1 MMEIVIYITC
11 GFIFGFAFYLLSKK
25 KDSGDPSVL
34 STQLSELSRRFTV
47 LEEAAKNMGNMQS
60 SIDTTFKSFQNMLDD
75 KQERG
80 AFSEVELEK
89 LLRDRLPSNY
99 LKFQETLSNGKR
111 VDCLIDFGDINSRI
125 GIDSKFVL
133 DNFKSLQLSETK
145 EDIKKY
151 KEYEN
156 ISEIIL
162 FDSKGYEKSISF
174 DHNLLDEVEDPIEK
188 MIAGNIKIED
198 VTNFKNKHY
207 ILDVSG
213 SLESSKGVKDINKID
228 KFLNTVHNINS

>member
-1 MMEIVIYITC
+1 MIKGCKICGISDPKTLTYIVDHPHPPQFV
-11 GFIFGFAFYLLSKK
+11 GFIVNWKASSRYVELDRLKELLNIDKK
-25 KDSGDPSVL
+25 KSKYVAVVVKNDE
-34 STQLSELSRRFTV
+34 ST
-47 LEEAAKNMGNMQS
+47 
-60 SIDTTFKSFQNMLDD
+60 
-75 KQERG
+75 
-80 AFSEVELEK
+80 LEK
-89 LLRDRLPSNY
+89 IKDLPFDY
-99 LKFQETLSNGKR
+99 YQMY
-111 VDCLIDFGDINSRI
+111 DCSPEEIIKIKEKYNKKIIAALTIEN
-125 GIDSKFVL
+125 
-133 DNFKSLQLSETK
+133 K

-162 FDSKGYEKSISF
+162 FDSKGYEKSMSF
-174 DHNLLDEVEDPIEK
+174 DHNLLDEVDDHTEK

-207 ILDVSG
+207 MLDVSG

>member
-1 MMEIVIYITC
+1 MIKGCKICGISDPKTLTYIVDHPHPPQFV
-11 GFIFGFAFYLLSKK
+11 GFIVNWKASSRYVELDRLKELLNINKK
-25 KDSGDPSVL
+25 KSKYVAVIVKNDE
-34 STQLSELSRRFTV
+34 ST
-47 LEEAAKNMGNMQS
+47 
-60 SIDTTFKSFQNMLDD
+60 
-75 KQERG
+75 
-80 AFSEVELEK
+80 LEK
-89 LLRDRLPSNY
+89 IKDLPFDY
-99 LKFQETLSNGKR
+99 YQMY
-111 VDCLIDFGDINSRI
+111 DCSPEEI
-125 GIDSKFVL
+125 
-133 DNFKSLQLSETK
+133 FKIKEKYNKKIIAALTIENK

-162 FDSKGYEKSISF
+162 FDSKGYEKSMSF
-174 DHNLLDEVEDPIEK
+174 DHNLLDEVDDHTEK

-228 KFLNTVHNINS
+228 KFLNTVHNISS

>member
-1 MMEIVIYITC
+1 MIKGCKICGISDPKTLTYIVDHPHPPQFV
-11 GFIFGFAFYLLSKK
+11 GFIVNWKASSRYVELDRLKELLNIDKK
-25 KDSGDPSVL
+25 KSKYVAVIVKNDE
-34 STQLSELSRRFTV
+34 ST
-47 LEEAAKNMGNMQS
+47 
-60 SIDTTFKSFQNMLDD
+60 
-75 KQERG
+75 
-80 AFSEVELEK
+80 LEK
-89 LLRDRLPSNY
+89 IKDLPFDY
-99 LKFQETLSNGKR
+99 YQMY
-111 VDCLIDFGDINSRI
+111 DCSPEEIIKIKEKYNKKIIAALTIEN
-125 GIDSKFVL
+125 
-133 DNFKSLQLSETK
+133 K

-162 FDSKGYEKSISF
+162 FDSKGYEKSMSF
-174 DHNLLDEVEDPIEK
+174 DHNLLDEVEDHIEK

-213 SLESSKGVKDINKID
+213 SLESSKGIKDINKID

>member
-1 MMEIVIYITC
+1 MKGCKICGISDPKTLTYIVDHPHPPQFV
-11 GFIFGFAFYLLSKK
+11 GFIVNWKASSRYVELDRLKELLNIDKK
-25 KDSGDPSVL
+25 KSKYVAVVVKNDE
-34 STQLSELSRRFTV
+34 ST
-47 LEEAAKNMGNMQS
+47 
-60 SIDTTFKSFQNMLDD
+60 
-75 KQERG
+75 
-80 AFSEVELEK
+80 LEK
-89 LLRDRLPSNY
+89 IKDLPFDY
-99 LKFQETLSNGKR
+99 YQMY
-111 VDCLIDFGDINSRI
+111 DCSPEEIIKIKEKYNKKIIAALTIEN
-125 GIDSKFVL
+125 
-133 DNFKSLQLSETK
+133 K

-162 FDSKGYEKSISF
+162 FDSKGYEKSMSF
-174 DHNLLDEVEDPIEK
+174 DHNLLNEVEDPIEK